1 MSAYEETDSATVS
14 LLTGVQV
21 AVETK
26 GGSGSGTGSIST
38 LVGGSSKIGAAAAG
52 PRARSQQR
60 SGLITKR
67 RKMSRRANLIGIC
80 GVSGLCILLLIAT
93 TQHRPLPAS
102 LASSSGG
109 SLGALGG
116 GGVGGGSSGNL
127 AGGGANSSPGGY
139 SSAGNGLGSA
149 SAFTGERFGHAVPQ
163 QTAVMYNMTATISEI
178 ITHQRNKLA
187 TEMENFEYPAGRFGV
202 EAEKLSDLT
211 PETEGTPVRSIVVT
225 TWRSGSTFLG
235 DILNAMPGNF
245 YHYEPLLNFGIRQ
258 IRDPDDEEQA
268 IKNIK
273 NLLFCDYHNDM
284 DEYLNFGKTHTY
296 LFEHNERL
304 WSVCKE
310 YPHYCWRPKFLTPFC
325 KLFPLQSMKTVRL
338 RLSTAETLLEDKS
351 LNVHI
356 ILLVRDPRGTMQS
369 RRHRTWCGGNPD
381 CEDPQ
386 ILCEDLVADY
396 KTAESLLKKY
406 PSRTLRYE
414 DLSLE
419 PYDMAQEVLQFYGL
433 PFDPLVEEFLDT
445 HTKVNIGG
453 VSSTYRD
460 SKSAPFHWKQD
471 LRTED
476 IKYIQDHCTKAM
488 ELWGYRKIENFTDYA
503 RNFDPI
509 IMPPPFT

>member
-14 LLTGVQV
+14 LLTGVQLQ
-21 AVETK
+21 VED
-26 GGSGSGTGSIST
+26 GGG
-38 LVGGSSKIGAAAAG
+38 VAAG
-52 PRARSQQR
+52 NKGTLTNKVVTSIARTRNQR
-60 SGLITKR
+60 SAGGGLIIKR

-102 LASSSGG
+102 LASSSAGVVG
-109 SLGALGG
+109 SGALGG
-116 GGVGGGSSGNL
+116 GTNNLNAAGGGSNT
-127 AGGGANSSPGGY
+127 ASSGGY
-139 SSAGNGLGSA
+139 SSAGNGLGSV
-149 SAFTGERFGHAVPQ
+149 SGFVGERFGHAVPQ
-163 QTAVMYNMTATISEI
+163 QTAVMYNMTATINDVI
-178 ITHQRNKLA
+178 AQQRAKIAN
-187 TEMENFEYPAGRFGV
+187 EMENFEYPAGRFGV

-245 YHYEPLLNFGIRQ
+245 YHYEPLLDFGIKQ

-273 NLLFCDYHNDM
+273 NLLYCDYHNDM
-284 DEYLNFGKTHTY
+284 DDYLNFGKSHTY

-338 RLSTAETLLEDKS
+338 RLSTAENLLEDKS

-386 ILCEDLVADY
+386 LLCEDLIADY
-396 KTAESLLKKY
+396 KTAEVLLKKY
-406 PSRTLRYE
+406 PTRFRTLRYE
-414 DLSLE
+414 DLSLD
-419 PYDMAQEVLQFYGL
+419 PYDMAQEILQFYGL

-471 LRTED
+471 LKPED
-476 IKYIQDHCTKAM
+476 IKYIQQHCTKAM
-488 ELWGYRKIENFTDYA
+488 ELWGYRKIDNFTDYA

>member
-21 AVETK
+21 VVEAN
-26 GGSGSGTGSIST
+26 GSSTSGI
-38 LVGGSSKIGAAAAG
+38 VGGSSKVVAATA
-52 PRARSQQR
+52 RARSQQR

-109 SLGALGG
+109 VVGGALGG
-116 GGVGGGSSGNL
+116 GSGNL
-127 AGGGANSSPGGY
+127 AGGGANTASGGY

-163 QTAVMYNMTATISEI
+163 QTAVMYNMTATINDVI
-178 ITHQRNKLA
+178 AQQRSKVVS
-187 TEMENFEYPAGRFGV
+187 EMENFEYPAGRFGV
-202 EAEKLSDLT
+202 EAEKLADLT

-235 DILNAMPGNF
+235 DILNSMPGNF
-245 YHYEPLLNFGIRQ
+245 YHYEPLLDFGIKQ
-258 IRDPDDEEQA
+258 IRDPDDEELA

-273 NLLFCDYHNDM
+273 NLLYCDYHNDM
-284 DEYLNFGKTHTY
+284 DDYLNFGKSHTY

-310 YPHYCWRPKFLTPFC
+310 FPHYCWRPKFLTPFC

-338 RLSTAETLLEDKS
+338 RLSTAEALLEDKS

-386 ILCEDLVADY
+386 MLCEDLEADY
-396 KTAESLLKKY
+396 KTADILLKKY
-406 PSRTLRYE
+406 PARFRTLRYE
-414 DLSLE
+414 DLSLD

-471 LRTED
+471 LKPED
-476 IKYIQDHCTKAM
+476 IKYIQQHCTKAM
-488 ELWGYRKIENFTDYA
+488 ELWGYRKIDNFTDYA

-509 IMPPPFT
+509 VMPPPFT